1 MGVLAVKAGIGVAVA
16 AVLTG
21 IGLPATASAF
31 SADGSINGT
40 YIATSNGDWAQTND
54 QFRNEQS
61 VRSTWKISTA
71 CINPTD
77 CVGTVKSDQGWTA
90 PIYQRSGLWYV
101 KRALPNWQPCPD
113 GTFADGLQ
121 MYRFY
126 AGDPNTGQGSPLGSD
141 TYLGEDVTDS
151 PSGSCGINKQLTIR
165 IPFKMVAA

>member
-16 AVLTG
+16 ALVAG

-31 SADGSINGT
+31 NEDGSMNGT

-54 QFRNEQS
+54 QFRDEQS
-61 VRSTWKISTA
+61 IRSTWTISTA

-90 PIYQRSGLWYV
+90 PIYKRSGMWYI

-121 MYRFY
+121 MYRFF
-126 AGDPNTGQGSPLGSD
+126 AGDPLTGEARPLGSD
-141 TYLGEDVTDS
+141 TYLGEDVTNS
-151 PSGSCGINKQLTIR
+151 PSGACGINKQLEIR